1 MNEFIHKQMLMNPKS
16 GRLSRQDSKPYN
28 NVKFKPIISGSHTRV
43 KNSTLTNMRS
53 NIESSIG
60 INGINKNQNNS
71 NSSIHEDLALKNKK
85 NSGTPNKN
93 VE

>member
-43 KNSTLTNMRS
+43 KKSTLTNMRS

-60 INGINKNQNNS
+60 INNNQS
-71 NSSIHEDLALKNKK
+71 NSSPSVHEDLALKNKK
-85 NSGTPNKN
+85 HSGTPNKN
-93 VE
+93 IE